1 MSQPIKILLVAAIVC
16 VAACGGYERPAGP
29 SLCDRIAVLQVR
41 KNATDEQKEALKAAI
56 GKLDFEPRYAQEPD
70 GTVVFHILGKRDKE
84 GKLVPVKPEVV
95 ASFNRLPGVERA
107 LPAGAP
113 ADCRLTCDK
122 APSPEIDRLRE
133 ELDPEN
139 KDVRLDPK
147 ERQEKVRKLAELEAE
162 ARDTVSRCPTGFLC
176 SNNQCVQD
184 YNPRQVCNEQGDV
197 ASSDGQCHTQG
208 TAAKV
213 VYWILDFPATKWVF
227 LILALVMPLASILT
241 WMERRQSAMM
251 QDRLGPN
258 RANIGP
264 IKLKGILHFV
274 ADAVKMIFKEDF
286 IPANVHRGL
295 FALAP
300 ILAIAPVF
308 IAFCIIPFGPTVYPH
323 SFWQP
328 LDTGALAAD
337 PDAWAFSDAIR
348 MQMFQI
354 DFGLIFY
361 FAILTLAN
369 YGGTIAGWAS
379 YNKWAL
385 LGGLRSSSQMM
396 SYEVAMGL
404 SLMGAFLVA
413 GTLEPGEMVLAG
425 ATSSMSG
432 SNPLNWLWLW
442 QPVGLVLFCTAAIA
456 ETKRAPFD
464 IPEGEPE
471 IIGYFVEYSGLR
483 WGLFFLAEFVEIVF
497 ISAVM
502 VSVFFGGWQVP
513 FLDADGFRIGGYVDE
528 MTRVSTGGYVFP
540 LPHGL
545 VIGLQFA
552 AFGAKVVLLCW
563 FQLMIRWTLPRFR
576 ADQLMNL
583 GWKLLLPLTLANIMV
598 TALIK
603 LLFMGT

>member
-1 MSQPIKILLVAAIVC
+1 MNTV
-16 VAACGGYERPAGP
+16 
-29 SLCDRIAVLQVR
+29 
-41 KNATDEQKEALKAAI
+41 
-56 GKLDFEPRYAQEPD
+56 YA
-70 GTVVFHILGKRDKE
+70 
-84 GKLVPVKPEVV
+84 
-95 ASFNRLPGVERA
+95 
-107 LPAGAP
+107 
-113 ADCRLTCDK
+113 
-122 APSPEIDRLRE
+122 
-133 ELDPEN
+133 
-139 KDVRLDPK
+139 
-147 ERQEKVRKLAELEAE
+147 
-162 ARDTVSRCPTGFLC
+162 
-176 SNNQCVQD
+176 
-184 YNPRQVCNEQGDV
+184 
-197 ASSDGQCHTQG
+197 
-208 TAAKV
+208 
-213 VYWILDFPATKWVF
+213 ILDFPGVKWVF
-227 LILALVMPLASILT
+227 LIVMLMMPLASILT

-286 IPANVHRGL
+286 IPANVHKGL

-308 IAFCIIPFGPTVYPH
+308 IAFCIIPFGPTIYPH
-323 SFWQP
+323 ALTQT
-328 LDTGALAAD
+328 LDPVALANAPSAD
-337 PDAWAFSDAIR
+337 VFRDSIR
-348 MQMFQI
+348 LQMFEV

-361 FAILTLAN
+361 FAVLTLAN

-413 GTLEPGEMVLAG
+413 GSLEPGYIVAHG
-425 ATSSMSG
+425 ASASMSPA
-432 SNPLNWLWLW
+432 NPFNWLWLW
-442 QPVGLVLFCTAAIA
+442 QPLGLVLFFTAAIA

-471 IIGYFVEYSGLR
+471 IIGYFVEYSGIR
-483 WGLFFLAEFVEIVF
+483 WGMFFLAEFIEIVF
-497 ISAVM
+497 ISAVIAT
-502 VSVFFGGWQVP
+502 VFFGGYQVP
-513 FLDADGFRIGGYVDE
+513 FLDPDGFRLG
-528 MTRVSTGGYVFP
+528 TTLAQKTGVWL
-540 LPHGL
+540 LPHG
-545 VIGLQFA
+545 VVAGLQIA

-583 GWKLLLPLTLANIMV
+583 GWKLLLPLSLANIMV

-603 LLFMGT
+603 LIAMYF